1 MEACIFVRHVL
12 WVKQRT
18 CFGLLSLLL
27 NQYNAP
33 DPGVRSFWCMYLP
46 DSSECWTKWGVL
58 ACYTNHSFRTSTD
71 SGAGEGAEQKIGEPR
86 RWVSMNLGY
95 GARGVAGVVHTI
107 LLKRQDKRQTMA
119 QHRGLTHLGSIWELP
134 PIIRI
139 LNNSIHFLAKDPTI
153 LKTHIII
160 ETCQWTSLG
169 PNGTLVSLSL
179 KFGLIVQGL
188 FEFFKEWLSLTFS
201 PLSPSGSTPF
211 ITLKCQSILQ
221 DRCYIFAFYNG
232 ACPRRDTVSLR
243 KWTPY
248 PVSEGLK
255 PVKETEEA
263 VNPNHILTLSSLSCP
278 LSIPAE

>member
-1 MEACIFVRHVL
+1 MTQTQKL
-12 WVKQRT
+12 WAFDVSTR
-18 CFGLLSLLL
+18 
-27 NQYNAP
+27 
-33 DPGVRSFWCMYLP
+33 LP
-46 DSSECWTKWGVL
+46 V
-58 ACYTNHSFRTSTD
+58 
-71 SGAGEGAEQKIGEPR
+71 GAEQSEVSLFVISSLGQVEDQVLGRGGAKDR
-86 RWVSMNLGY
+86 RASMNLGHW
-95 GARGVAGVVHTI
+95 AHGVTGVVNTI
-107 LLKRQDKRQTMA
+107 HLKSQDFVPEAMQW
-119 QHRGLTHLGSIWELP
+119 GSILTWLIGGQFENCLQSSELLTSAFISWREDTP
-134 PIIRI
+134 SWTSTLIVE
-139 LNNSIHFLAKDPTI
+139 S
-153 LKTHIII
+153 
-160 ETCQWTSLG
+160 CQWTLLG

-179 KFGLIVQGL
+179 KFGLILQGH

-211 ITLKCQSILQ
+211 ITLKCQSILR
-221 DRCYIFAFYNG
+221 DRCYIFAFYNS

>member
-1 MEACIFVRHVL
+1 MSLHELGVLSPWSHWSGSHNTSQEARKRPRQWHSIQACLIWGQFENCL
-12 WVKQRT
+12 Q
-18 CFGLLSLLL
+18 
-27 NQYNAP
+27 
-33 DPGVRSFWCMYLP
+33 
-46 DSSECWTKWGVL
+46 SSEFLTTAFISWWKNPPSWKPTL
-58 ACYTNHSFRTSTD
+58 IT
-71 SGAGEGAEQKIGEPR
+71 EP
-86 RWVSMNLGY
+86 
-95 GARGVAGVVHTI
+95 
-107 LLKRQDKRQTMA
+107 
-119 QHRGLTHLGSIWELP
+119 
-134 PIIRI
+134 
-139 LNNSIHFLAKDPTI
+139 
-153 LKTHIII
+153 
-160 ETCQWTSLG
+160 CQWTSLG

-211 ITLKCQSILQ
+211 ITLKCQSILR

-248 PVSEGLK
+248 PASEGLK